1 MLLGLL
7 GAGVLKANPLAVS
20 PSPSPEAGTACTLQ
34 GSAAIPKGV
43 ELFDAPQGGAPIAS
57 FAGQTAPLA
66 VLEVRAEM
74 ASRRARVRASGG
86 LRVEGWMD
94 LASLPLFAA
103 RDLALVPA
111 HVWLA
116 EGQPVRVVDAGSSS
130 GTFSIESVLRGSF
143 AQTVRVS
150 VPCTALA
157 LEQHRRMGWEVPGDA
172 RGYVARGDRLG
183 LRKEPQG
190 AVVFSADVAQSGG
203 RSALLWSTENRGGF
217 VHVELHEDLI
227 VDAWVASG
235 ELVAL
240 KQGEMM
246 DQVASPTTHVEAA
259 RLAVNGTPTVV
270 RPSRDV
276 PVRTTPQDGARTV
289 GVIESGSEVYVMET
303 IVGWSSILPRSLNV
317 LPAGDRSFWVKAAEI
332 GVSSPGAPAV
342 APAPGRK

>member
-1 MLLGLL
+1 M
-7 GAGVLKANPLAVS
+7 
-20 PSPSPEAGTACTLQ
+20 
-34 GSAAIPKGV
+34 
-43 ELFDAPQGGAPIAS
+43 
-57 FAGQTAPLA
+57 
-66 VLEVRAEM
+66 
-74 ASRRARVRASGG
+74 
-86 LRVEGWMD
+86 
-94 LASLPLFAA
+94 
-103 RDLALVPA
+103 
-111 HVWLA
+111 
-116 EGQPVRVVDAGSSS
+116 
-130 GTFSIESVLRGSF
+130 
-143 AQTVRVS
+143 
-150 VPCTALA
+150 
-157 LEQHRRMGWEVPGDA
+157 
-172 RGYVARGDRLG
+172 
-183 LRKEPQG
+183 RKEPQG

-235 ELVAL
+235 ELVGL

-259 RLAVNGTPTVV
+259 RLAVSGTPTVV

-276 PVRTTPQDGARTV
+276 PVRTTPQDGARPV